1 MLKRIE
7 FVILTLASAAFL
19 VIVIANVMVS
29 RSSRTLQVQFSEQQQ
44 FVATT
49 AQLEVLNRELIRA
62 LAELAART
70 NDEQIRSLLSANGV
84 TFTVDQKQTQTPA
97 KR

>member
-7 FVILTLASAAFL
+7 YIILTLAAAAFL
-19 VIVIANVMVS
+19 VVVIGNVSVS
-29 RSSRTLQVQFSEQQQ
+29 RSSRAMQAQFTEQQQ
-44 FVATT
+44 FIATT

-62 LAELAART
+62 LAELAAR
-70 NDEQIRSLLSANGV
+70 NDDEQLRSLLSANGI
-84 TFTVDQKQTQTPA
+84 TFTVEQKTAPA

>member
-7 FVILTLASAAFL
+7 FIILTLAATAFL
-19 VIVIANVMVS
+19 VIVIANVSVARTS
-29 RSSRTLQVQFSEQQQ
+29 RAMQMQLSAQQQ
-44 FVATT
+44 FIATT

-62 LAELAART
+62 LAELAARD
-70 NDEQIRSLLSANGV
+70 NDEQIRSLLGASGI
-84 TFTVDQKQTQTPA
+84 TFTVDQKPAPA

>member
-7 FVILTLASAAFL
+7 FTILTLAAAAFL
-19 VIVIANVMVS
+19 VIVIANVSMS
-29 RSSRTLQVQFSEQQQ
+29 RASRVLQTQLTEQQQ
-44 FVATT
+44 FIATT

-62 LAELAART
+62 LAELAARN
-70 NDEQIRSLLSANGV
+70 NDEQIRSLLSANGI
-84 TFTVDQKQTQTPA
+84 TFTVEQKPAPA